1 MAVES
6 MTVHPNSPT
15 ANHEHNSLLTD
26 ERSSNIIFLSNY
38 LFILC
43 FLSTKSMGIILL
55 FFFQKGLKSTFF
67 LGNEYRGN
75 ERHFETLTRRKSGR
89 SYIPNHGHY
98 SVFKQ
103 NFIYNSSH
111 FSPLFFAIEGPKW
124 PLNKDHRSCISG
136 FLKVKEN
143 GSKSTSANLTIYTLA
158 GCWQRLIYS
167 VYFENPA
174 YVYCSAIR
182 GEKISDLMSATQLA
196 RWLAL
201 YVNAD

>member
-55 FFFQKGLKSTFF
+55 FFLSKGLKSTFF

-75 ERHFETLTRRKSGR
+75 ERHLETLTRRKSGR
-89 SYIPNHGHY
+89 SYIRITDIILFLSRN
-98 SVFKQ
+98 VFT
-103 NFIYNSSH
+103 NPDI
-111 FSPLFFAIEGPKW
+111 FSTLFFITEGPKW
-124 PLNKDHRSCISG
+124 PLNKEHRSWISV
-136 FLKVKEN
+136 FLTVKEKRIKVN
-143 GSKSTSANLTIYTLA
+143 VGEMNH
-158 GCWQRLIYS
+158 LISY
-167 VYFENPA
+167 
-174 YVYCSAIR
+174 
-182 GEKISDLMSATQLA
+182 
-196 RWLAL
+196 
-201 YVNAD
+201 